1 MGDRRLCS
9 SCELRLSFTKM
20 FRGAFRATR
29 ARRMFQGQDAWRD
42 HKYVN
47 VNENMKVQ
55 HMLPG
60 FTNAVGIF
68 SVYLVL
74 DAAAGAISA
83 QSKAAHE
90 GAKAAAELRKLK
102 KEHGIED

>member
-1 MGDRRLCS
+1 MGSIASDRR
-9 SCELRLSFTKM
+9 M

-29 ARRMFQGQDAWRD
+29 ARRLFRGQDAWRD

-47 VNENMKVQ
+47 VNTNMAMD

-60 FTNAVGIF
+60 FKNAVGIF

-74 DAAAGAISA
+74 DGAATAFRNMGEAAKESAHAI
-83 QSKAAHE
+83 
-90 GAKAAAELRKLK
+90 AELKKLK
-102 KEHGIED
+102 KEHGLE